1 MYIPVFF
8 QDRIVEFP
16 RRVSA
21 VNLGNGLFEWKPE
34 PGEITQRGTQQS
46 ATNFGNVDFGVM
58 ENALIV
64 GLVTMNLRLVQDSV
78 DDLKG
83 QYLTVSLT
91 NTMKYPAT
99 NAEKTVT
106 LPKMVNRS
114 DYKVDYEIISSD
126 GPVEFVEVYDRSL
139 NAFKICY
146 SGSAKNVTLKLH
158 VIGGLY

>member
-1 MYIPVFF
+1 MYIPVFW
-8 QDRIVEFP
+8 QDRIVEHP
-16 RRVSA
+16 RRVR
-21 VNLGNGLFEWKPE
+21 VTDLGNGIKEWVPD
-34 PGEITQRGTQQS
+34 PGEISQKGTQQS
-46 ATNFGNVDFGVM
+46 STNFGNMDFGNV

-91 NTMKYPAT
+91 NTLKYPAT
-99 NAEKTVT
+99 NAEKTVA